1 MKFIQLKLFVTE
13 LPDTKCIIIANH
25 QLHQYTHY
33 NLPHAFSEYTEE
45 ELYWLRC
52 FEKLHHTYMRDSKKK
67 EFCIKRV
74 YSTDTFLLYAKGNL
88 LIFAVIKNKDSDRE
102 PIEIGK

>member
-1 MKFIQLKLFVTE
+1 
-13 LPDTKCIIIANH
+13 
-25 QLHQYTHY
+25 
-33 NLPHAFSEYTEE
+33 
-45 ELYWLRC
+45 
-52 FEKLHHTYMRDSKKK
+52 MRDSKKK